1 LSSAC
6 AAHKGIT
13 RRAFRKVYASDLEL
27 SRFHHFLFLRIE
39 ARLCAANSPKRAV
52 FNN

>member
-1 LSSAC
+1 M
-6 AAHKGIT
+6 KPVG
-13 RRAFRKVYASDLEL
+13 AFSGKASDLEL

-39 ARLCAANSPKRAV
+39 TRLRAADSPIRAV